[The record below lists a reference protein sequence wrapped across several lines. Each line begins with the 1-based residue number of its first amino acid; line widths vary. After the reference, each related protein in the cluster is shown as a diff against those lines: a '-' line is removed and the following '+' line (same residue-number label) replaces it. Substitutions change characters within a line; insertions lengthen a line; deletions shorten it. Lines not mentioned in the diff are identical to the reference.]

1 MVAHEKRDTD
11 TSASLCQS
19 YAQSRADLLGV
30 GLLGS
35 LDLSLSGLGLS
46 SSSVDGSEASGVV
59 DLNLDVGDDVAIQR
73 DDSRVRTSLL
83 DGAQVDTVTVNL
95 EAALGL
101 ESLGDLGS
109 GDRTEELA
117 LVAQTDLD
125 ADRLALELSSLLVGL
140 SDTNNLAL
148 GDVVAL
154 LLELLEVALS
164 SLDSDLLREEP
175 VVGETVGNVDDVA
188 LATLPLELAQE
199 NNLHC

>member
-1 MVAHEKRDTD
+1 MFAHQKRDTD
-11 TSASLCQS
+11 TSASLFKS
-19 YAQSRADLLGV
+19 YAQGRADLLGV
-30 GLLGS
+30 RLLGS

-46 SSSVDGSEASGVV
+46 SSVDGSEASGVV
-59 DLNLDVGDDVAIQR
+59 DLDLDVGDDVAVQR
-73 DDSRVRTSLL
+73 DDSRVRTGLL

-101 ESLGDLGS
+101 ESLSDLGS
-109 GDRTEELA
+109 GDRAEELA

-125 ADRLALELSSLLVGL
+125 ADRLALELSSLLIGL

-154 LLELLEVALS
+154 LLELLEVALG